1 MTENLLA
8 EHAPQGET
16 PLESWK
22 EIAAYLKRDI
32 STLKRWEKSE
42 GLPVHRHLHLT
53 RSSVFAYPSELDGWW
68 GRRRPAEDAL
78 TQPAWIQ
85 RRPVRA
91 LAFAA
96 MLLLALATAGDG
108 LALRPASAAQREGTI
123 SRLAW
128 AGPLVDALGAP
139 SPDGSYLAITDWKT
153 GNLAV
158 RDTATGAMR
167 RLTDNGDW
175 DGWAEFPVPSPDGK
189 HIAYAWYNERSQRDL
204 RVYSLETSS
213 ARTVYARD
221 EVEYPQP
228 FGWTPDGTRVLTVLA
243 RTDRTNQIAFVTVAD
258 GSVRVLKNLDW
269 RSPQQVAL
277 SPDGRHVAYDLPRKG
292 DSPERDVFLL
302 AADGSRDELL
312 VAHPDNDVVLA
323 WTPDGKS
330 LLFGSDRTGRMGIW
344 ALPMADGKALGP
356 PALLRSDV
364 PLLRPMGLTRQG
376 AFYYCVRT
384 GVSDVYVATLDA
396 NIGAVLSPPAALTSR
411 FVGWNRSPD
420 WSADGRSVAYVSQ
433 REFPPRSAAGMGGTI
448 VVRSLASG
456 EERELAPHLASMG
469 RLVRWSPDGR
479 SFLVG
484 GRDSRGRQG
493 LFTLNAKTGEASLV
507 LRQDPP
513 GYVQFPAWSS
523 DGQSLLY
530 LRTTP
535 EASNRL
541 RALSLKTGEDREV
554 FSRSTNNAALS
565 PDGLAMVVRLGDS
578 GDRTSVL
585 AIVPVGGGE
594 AKELL
599 RVEQPNALPPWS
611 GLAWTP
617 DGKYILFAQRAGD
630 AAQQPFELWRIP
642 AGGGTPQN
650 TGIAMKELR
659 DLRVHPDGQRIVFG
673 AGEIQDET
681 WVLENFLP
689 TLKEGE

>member
-1 MTENLLA
+1 MTEKLPA
-8 EHAPQGET
+8 EHAPQGEI

-42 GLPVHRHLHLT
+42 GLPVHRHLHLA

-68 GRRRPAEDAL
+68 SRRRPAEDGL
-78 TQPAWIQ
+78 TRTAGIQ

-96 MLLLALATAGDG
+96 VLLLALATAGDG
-108 LALRPASAAQREGTI
+108 LVLRPGSAAQPEGTVH
-123 SRLAW
+123 RLAW
-128 AGPLVDALGAP
+128 AGPLVDPLGAP
-139 SPDGSYLAITDWKT
+139 SPDGRYLAITDWET

-158 RDTATGAMR
+158 RDTASGALR

-175 DGWAEFPVPSPDGK
+175 GGWAEFPVPSPDGK
-189 HIAYAWYNERSQRDL
+189 HIAYAWYDGKARWGL
-204 RVYSLETSS
+204 CVYSLETSS

-228 FGWTPDGTRVLTVLA
+228 FDWTPDGTRILTVLA
-243 RTDRTNQIAFVTVAD
+243 RTDRTRQIAFVTVAD
-258 GSVRVLKNLDW
+258 GSVRLLKTLDW
-269 RSPQQVAL
+269 RAPQQVAL
-277 SPDGRHVAYDLPRKG
+277 SPDGRHVAYDLPRQG

-323 WTPDGKS
+323 WTPDGKR
-330 LLFGSDRTGRMGIW
+330 LLFASDRTGRMGIW
-344 ALPMADGKALGP
+344 ALPMADGRALGP
-356 PALLRSDV
+356 PELVRPDV

-376 AFYYCVRT
+376 ALYYCVRT

-396 NIGAVLSPPAALTSR
+396 STGAVLSPPAALASR

-420 WSADGRSVAYVSQ
+420 WSADGQSVAYVSQ
-433 REFPPRSAAGMGGTI
+433 RESPPRSVAALGGTI

-456 EERELAPHLASMG
+456 EERQIAPHLVSMG
-469 RLVRWSPDGR
+469 GLVRWSPDGR
-479 SFLVG
+479 SFLTG
-484 GRDSRGRQG
+484 GRDSSGRQG
-493 LFTLNAKTGEASLV
+493 LFTLNAATGEASLV

-513 GYVQFPAWSS
+513 GFVQLPAWSP
-523 DGQSLLY
+523 DGQGLFY

-541 RALSLKTGEDREV
+541 RAVSLRTGEDREV

-565 PDGLAMVVRLGDS
+565 PDGLSVVVRLGDP

-599 RVEQPNALPPWS
+599 RVAPPNALPPWG

-617 DGKYILFAQRAGD
+617 DGKHILFAQTAGD
-630 AAQQPFELWRIP
+630 AQRPFELWRIP
-642 AGGGTPQN
+642 AGGGPPQN
-650 TGIAMKELR
+650 TGIAMKGLR
-659 DLRVHPDGQRIVFG
+659 NLRVHPDGQRIVFD
-673 AGEIQDET
+673 AGQIQNEA

-689 TLKEGE
+689 TPKEGE